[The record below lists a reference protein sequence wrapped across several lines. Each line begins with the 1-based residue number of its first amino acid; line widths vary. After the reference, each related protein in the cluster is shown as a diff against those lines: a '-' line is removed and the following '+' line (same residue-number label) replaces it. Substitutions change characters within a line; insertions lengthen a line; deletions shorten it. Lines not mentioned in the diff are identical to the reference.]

1 MSDKEKQDNMLA
13 MKAMN
18 EFAIEDDESIGYNMS
33 TFYCILKFIKIG
45 QHTELFSVL
54 KPNTDRSIVLIKAF
68 Y

>member
-33 TFYCILKFIKIG
+33 TFILKFIKIG

-54 KPNTDRSIVLIKAF
+54 KP
-68 Y
+68 